1 MVAKGGFID
10 NNDYNNAA
18 QRIAALL
25 GNGSG
30 QSGYGQRV
38 PSAENAIPDNAII
51 EATNWNV
58 LIGDINRVRQHQ
70 ANNDALSFTF
80 DGVSDV
86 GVDNADIVGADA
98 SGTSVTRDNTGEDF
112 VINSPATGQG
122 VNDIISAISTT
133 ESAGLVFNGASFTTT
148 APGTGDFGSTQRF
161 SPWGGTNKTQVITA
175 EVDVIFDG
183 QYTVT
188 NSDGTT
194 ETLSGTTN
202 DHRRHFFN
210 TGGEINIKFSLD
222 TPTTNKDSSWQQMFD
237 NFGTLSFRAN
247 STNQVGGSTAGLT
260 QFNDGTNNTVA
271 RGNYQLTTA
280 FQQIA
285 FKRADDASSY
295 AENRM
300 AMQAKR
306 VGQNTIRFQIILQ
319 DTDTGDTEF
328 DEDVL
333 AGGGDI
339 TATIDL
345 KRSTGDIFVPEPT
358 YFEKFSLQQS
368 T

>member
-38 PSAENAIPDNAII
+38 PSAENAIPNNAII
-51 EATNWNV
+51 EATEWNV

-70 ANNDALSFTF
+70 ANNNALSFTF
-80 DGVSDV
+80 DGVSNAGFTD
-86 GVDNADIVGADA
+86 ADIVGADA
-98 SGTSVTRDNTGEDF
+98 SGTSVTRDNTGDGF

-148 APGTGDFGSTQRF
+148 APGTGAFGSTQRF
-161 SPWGGTNKTQVITA
+161 SPWGGASKTQFITA

-210 TGGEINIKFSLD
+210 TGGEINIKFYLT
-222 TPTTNKDSSWQQMFD
+222 TPTTNKDSSWQQMFT

-247 STNQVGGSTAGLT
+247 STNQVGGSTAGLI
-260 QFNDGTNNTVA
+260 QFNDGTNNSA
-271 RGNYQLTTA
+271 AIGNYQLTTA

-285 FKRADDASSY
+285 FKRADDGSSY

-300 AMQAKR
+300 AVTAKR
-306 VGQNTIRFQIILQ
+306 VGQNTIRFQLVLF
-319 DTDTGDTEF
+319 DVDTGDTEF

-333 AGGGDI
+333 AAGGSL
-339 TATIDL
+339 TAALDL
-345 KRSTGDIFVPEPT
+345 KRSTGDIFITEPAF
-358 YFEKFSLQQS
+358 FESFSFQQS
-368 T
+368 S